1 MNRSLIKV
9 ALWDVLPPVAAY
21 YALRALGVNEHLALL
36 GASLTGFVR
45 AAHVGIRER
54 RLDGFAAFMCLI
66 FGLGLALAFL
76 TGDERFM
83 LAVKSAT
90 TGVMAVVLVATCA
103 AGHPAAYGMAKRFG
117 ADDAATA
124 ARWDVLYEAD
134 PKFRRVYMVMTLTW
148 AAALVTESVV
158 RIPLI
163 YLLPVDIMAGL
174 SSALLIGTLTLVAA
188 WSAWYGR
195 RGEQAA
201 TAHHQ
206 TT

>member
-1 MNRSLIKV
+1 MR
-9 ALWDVLPPVAAY
+9 
-21 YALRALGVNEHLALL
+21 
-36 GASLTGFVR
+36 T
-45 AAHVGIRER
+45 AHVGIRER

-83 LAVKSAT
+83 LAVKFVT
-90 TGVMAVVLVATCA
+90 TGVMAVVLVATCV

-134 PKFRRVYMVMTLTW
+134 PKFRRGYMAMTLTW
-148 AAALVTESVV
+148 AAALVTESAV

-174 SSALLIGTLTLVAA
+174 SSALLIGTLTLVAV

-195 RGEQAA
+195 RAEQAA

>member
-21 YALRALGVNEHLALL
+21 YALRALGVSEHFALL

-45 AAHVGIRER
+45 AVQVGIRER

-83 LAVKSAT
+83 LAVKSIT
-90 TGVMAVVLVATCA
+90 TGVMAAVLVTTCV

-124 ARWDVLYEAD
+124 ARWDVLYQAD
-134 PKFRRVYMVMTLTW
+134 PKFRRVYVVMTLTW
-148 AAALVTESVV
+148 AAALLAESAV

-174 SSALLIGTLTLVAA
+174 SSALLIGTLALVAV

-206 TT
+206 AT